1 MYLLRYTL
9 IITRMGE
16 LFRVPDCDFLIV
28 NNQCAAA
35 CFGRARR
42 HETPSTLTGVAMS
55 TAINRLACL
64 LNRPQAE
71 PPGTRPTHVTVA
83 NFAAQRSMVSL
94 QNYSDKAVFLTRLFA
109 DSRLSKI
116 SSSSRDR
123 EKPQTRASP
132 RVSYPPDANE
142 FAY

>member
-1 MYLLRYTL
+1 
-9 IITRMGE
+9 MGE

-55 TAINRLACL
+55 TVINRLAWL

-71 PPGTRPTHVTVA
+71 PPVTRFTHVTVA
-83 NFAAQRSMVSL
+83 NFAAPALDGQLADVERQGRL
-94 QNYSDKAVFLTRLFA
+94 PYQAVR
-109 DSRLSKI
+109 
-116 SSSSRDR
+116 
-123 EKPQTRASP
+123 
-132 RVSYPPDANE
+132 
-142 FAY
+142 